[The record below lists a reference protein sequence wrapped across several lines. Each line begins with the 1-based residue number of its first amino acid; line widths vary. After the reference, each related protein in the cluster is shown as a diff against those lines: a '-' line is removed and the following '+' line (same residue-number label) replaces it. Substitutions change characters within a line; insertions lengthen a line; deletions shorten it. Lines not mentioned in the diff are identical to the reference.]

1 MSTKETNKNR
11 EKANTNNPTNATS
24 WYNKNTHPDRLITL
38 TF

>member
-11 EKANTNNPTNATS
+11 EKANTNNPAHATL
-24 WYNKNTHPDRLITL
+24 WHNKNTHPDRLTAP